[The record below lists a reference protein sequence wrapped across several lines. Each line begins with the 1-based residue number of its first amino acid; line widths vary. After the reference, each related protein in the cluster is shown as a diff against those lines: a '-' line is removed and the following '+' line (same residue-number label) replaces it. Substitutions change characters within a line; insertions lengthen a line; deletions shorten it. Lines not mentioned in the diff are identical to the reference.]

1 MSALAS
7 AGPPDNPA
15 DQQAVSSMASDA
27 SEMEPAEGVVS
38 PLKPNPSG
46 NRNRSSKPIWQKQ
59 PKIFWSALVMGLVVL
74 MAILVPLLG
83 PNSTAIN
90 PDIPTAPP
98 WPLAGYVAGH
108 WFGTD
113 DLGRDLLSRV
123 AIGAEI
129 SLLIG
134 IATALVAVV
143 IGTLYGTWAALF
155 EGKTDTVMM
164 RFIDIIYSLPS
175 LMIVIL
181 FSVFLGRSILSLVLA
196 LALFSW
202 PDTARIIRG
211 QILSLKREE
220 FVEAFHS
227 IGGGM
232 GQLIWRHFIPN
243 TLGLIILTAT
253 ITVPRAILTESTL
266 SFIGL
271 GVEPPFSSWGTLA
284 SEGWQLV
291 RVAPHMLFFPAVMIL
306 CTMVALNLLGDGL
319 REIFDPKSS

>member
-1 MSALAS
+1 MSVVVVAENVT
-7 AGPPDNPA
+7 AGSVPRKKHA
-15 DQQAVSSMASDA
+15 FW
-27 SEMEPAEGVVS
+27 
-38 PLKPNPSG
+38 
-46 NRNRSSKPIWQKQ
+46 RT
-59 PKIFWSALVMGLVVL
+59 PKVFWSAIFLAV
-74 MAILVPLLG
+74 ILLLALFGPILG
-83 PNSTAIN
+83 PDPNAIN
-90 PDIPTAPP
+90 PEIPTASP

-123 AIGAEI
+123 AVGARI

-134 IATALVAVV
+134 FATAVVAVI
-143 IGTLYGTWAALF
+143 IGTLYGTLSALF
-155 EGKTDTVMM
+155 EGKVDTLMM
-164 RFIDIIYSLPS
+164 RLIDIIYSLPG

-181 FSVFLGRSILSLVLA
+181 FSVFMGRGIPSLVLA

-220 FVEAFHS
+220 FIEAFYS
-227 IGGGM
+227 LGGRM
-232 GQLIWRHFIPN
+232 GRLIWKHFIPN
-243 TLGLIILTAT
+243 TAGLIILTAT

-271 GVEPPFSSWGTLA
+271 GVEPPLSSWGTLA

-291 RVAPHMLFFPAVMIL
+291 RVAPHMLFFPAILIFFTMI
-306 CTMVALNLLGDGL
+306 VLNLLGDGI
-319 REIFDPKSS
+319 RELFDPKKHH